1 MLICDKR
8 RPRTRGDTNIRP
20 PQGGR
25 IKTAPPA
32 SGPRLGRSLA
42 GGLHPQTP
50 RAAPPGAPSRTG
62 PLLPRSSSRRGS
74 GHGCDG
80 GGGGQPLAVVHAR
93 RLAPG
98 GFRASGE
105 ISKAG
110 PCRGTAGGFGG
121 RAPRVGR
128 RWATRPRRWAVRVQ
142 PLAAVPAVHGLGEVV
157 HGRPGSGRSGS
168 SEQSNRANILN
179 CAQPTRAKPR
189 QYWVSREPLY
199 KKIGDPNCT
208 TLCNLTTEMQ
218 SKQQFS
224 TF

>member
-8 RPRTRGDTNIRP
+8 RPARAGNTNIRP

-50 RAAPPGAPSRTG
+50 WAAPPGAPSRTG

-80 GGGGQPLAVVHAR
+80 GGVGN
-93 RLAPG
+93 RLRLSMPDAQLPG

-105 ISKAG
+105 IQRG
-110 PCRGTAGGFGG
+110 PCRGTAGVRG
-121 RAPRVGR
+121 RAPVVGR
-128 RWATRPRRWAVRVQ
+128 RWATRPRRWAARCSRLRLC
-142 PLAAVPAVHGLGEVV
+142 PPSTDWARLSTGD
-157 HGRPGSGRSGS
+157 
-168 SEQSNRANILN
+168 RATGHTCL
-179 CAQPTRAKPR
+179 
-189 QYWVSREPLY
+189 VEL
-199 KKIGDPNCT
+199 
-208 TLCNLTTEMQ
+208 
-218 SKQQFS
+218 
-224 TF
+224 